1 MSDAPAARPVCET
14 CGTRPAIPGVRF
26 CLRCLD
32 RQILDHQATLD
43 AGGRRP

>member
-1 MSDAPAARPVCET
+1 MTAARDDRPLCET

-32 RQILDHQATLD
+32 QQIADKQATRD
-43 AGGRRP
+43 GGEP